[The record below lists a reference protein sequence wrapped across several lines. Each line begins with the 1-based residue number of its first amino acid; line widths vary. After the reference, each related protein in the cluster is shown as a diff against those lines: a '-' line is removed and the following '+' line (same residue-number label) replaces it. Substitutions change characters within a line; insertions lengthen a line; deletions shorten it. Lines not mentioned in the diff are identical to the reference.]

1 MTDIDRLANTGELLL
16 EKITSYLNED
26 IPVIVENATESW
38 PDRGLIDVVDLK
50 KVWLYTMLTHLHLC
64 NLNPLQPHFYT
75 VKLKFT
81 PQL

>member
-50 KVWLYTMLTHLHLC
+50 KVWLLIYEPRLEKTVFLHMRK
-64 NLNPLQPHFYT
+64 QRRRSASR
-75 VKLKFT
+75 
-81 PQL
+81 